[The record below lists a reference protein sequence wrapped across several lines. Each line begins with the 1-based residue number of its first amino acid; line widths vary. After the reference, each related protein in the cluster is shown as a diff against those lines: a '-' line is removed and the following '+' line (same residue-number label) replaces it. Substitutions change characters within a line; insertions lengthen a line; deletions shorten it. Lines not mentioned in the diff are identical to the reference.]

1 MNFGQTVAGAG
12 TSLFAAPAAAGGSVG
27 STGGPTPAPP
37 EALPRF
43 EGQTVLVVDDDPA
56 ICELLSLQLIAAGL
70 AVVPFRSAEALLASE
85 HLSNCHCVVSDVRM
99 PDMDGLELQETL
111 NRRNTGVPFIVITA
125 HGDVPL
131 AVRAMRAGAVDII
144 EKPFKPLR
152 LLSAIE
158 RALSQSDE
166 QEAKQVE
173 KASARARLAELTPR
187 ERQIFDLIVES
198 KQSKVIARELGISN
212 RTVDIHRGNL
222 MRKLRVKNVG
232 ELVRLAMSAS

>member
-1 MNFGQTVAGAG
+1 MNSHQTAVDGAASPYNLFAGGGAG
-12 TSLFAAPAAAGGSVG
+12 GGTGTSKSSAPES
-27 STGGPTPAPP
+27 
-37 EALPRF
+37 LPRF
-43 EGQTVLVVDDDPA
+43 EGQTIVVVDDDPA
-56 ICELLSLQLIAAGL
+56 ICELLSLQLIASGL
-70 AVVPFRSAEALLASE
+70 SVVPFRSAKALLASE
-85 HLSNCHCVVSDVRM
+85 QLANCHCIVSDVRM
-99 PDMDGLELQETL
+99 PDMDGLELQEEL
-111 NRRNTGVPFIVITA
+111 NQRKAGIPFVVITA

-144 EKPFKPLR
+144 EKPFKPVR

-158 RALSQSDE
+158 RALSQGGE
-166 QEAKQVE
+166 QEAAHAQ

-187 ERQIFDLIVES
+187 ERQIFDLIVAS

>member
-1 MNFGQTVAGAG
+1 MPGA
-12 TSLFAAPAAAGGSVG
+12 A
-27 STGGPTPAPP
+27 

-43 EGQTVLVVDDDPA
+43 EGQTVLIVDDDPA
-56 ICELLSLQLIAAGL
+56 ICELLSLQLVTAGL
-70 AVVPFRSAEALLASE
+70 SVVPFSSAEALLASD
-85 HLSNCHCVVSDVRM
+85 HLANCHCIVSDVRM
-99 PDMDGLELQETL
+99 PDMDGLELQEAL
-111 NRRNTGVPFIVITA
+111 NSRESTIPFIVITA

-152 LLSAIE
+152 LLSAVE
-158 RALSQSDE
+158 RALSQGGE
-166 QEAKQVE
+166 QDAKQAE

-187 ERQIFDLIVES
+187 ERQIFDLIVTS

>member
-1 MNFGQTVAGAG
+1 MNFGQATAGG
-12 TSLFAAPAAAGGSVG
+12 GNPFAAPVSPKSGGSAAD
-27 STGGPTPAPP
+27 SMPAPAEP
-37 EALPRF
+37 LPRF
-43 EGQTVLVVDDDPA
+43 DGQTILIVDDDPA
-56 ICELLSLQLIAAGL
+56 ICELVSLQLIAAGL
-70 AVVPFRSAEALLASE
+70 TVVPFNSAAALLASH
-85 HLSNCHCVVSDVRM
+85 HLGNSHCVVSDVRM
-99 PDMDGLELQETL
+99 PDMDGLELQEAL
-111 NRRNTGVPFIVITA
+111 NQRKIATPFVVITA

-144 EKPFKPLR
+144 EKPFKPAR
-152 LLSAIE
+152 LLSAVE
-158 RALSQSDE
+158 RALSQGGE

-187 ERQIFDLIVES
+187 ERQIFDLIVAS

-232 ELVRLAMSAS
+232 ELVRLAMSAT

>member
-1 MNFGQTVAGAG
+1 MSSHQTVAQGE
-12 TSLFAAPAAAGGSVG
+12 TNPFAVFAAGGPGGGTG
-27 STGGPTPAPP
+27 SSKSGPS

-43 EGQTVLVVDDDPA
+43 EGQTIVVVDDDPA

-70 AVVPFRSAEALLASE
+70 AVIPFRSAKALLASD
-85 HLSNCHCVVSDVRM
+85 HLANCHCIVSDVRM
-99 PDMDGLELQETL
+99 PDMDGLELQEAL
-111 NRRNTGVPFIVITA
+111 NQREVGIPFVVITA

-144 EKPFKPLR
+144 EKPFKPIR

-158 RALSQSDE
+158 RALSEGGE
-166 QEAKQVE
+166 QEAAQAQ
-173 KASARARLAELTPR
+173 KASTRARLAELTPR
-187 ERQIFDLIVES
+187 ERQIFDLIVAS

>member
-1 MNFGQTVAGAG
+1 MQG
-12 TSLFAAPAAAGGSVG
+12 PA
-27 STGGPTPAPP
+27 

-43 EGQTVLVVDDDPA
+43 EGQTVLIVDDDPA

-70 AVVPFRSAEALLASE
+70 AVVPFNSAATLLASDR
-85 HLSNCHCVVSDVRM
+85 LANCHCIVSDVRM
-99 PDMDGLELQETL
+99 PDMDGLELQEAL
-111 NRRNTGVPFIVITA
+111 NRRQTGIPFIVITA

-144 EKPFKPLR
+144 EKPFKPIR

-158 RALSQSDE
+158 RALSQGGE
-166 QEAKQVE
+166 QEARQVE
-173 KASARARLAELTPR
+173 KAAARARLAELTPR
-187 ERQIFDLIVES
+187 ERQIFELITAS

>member
-1 MNFGQTVAGAG
+1 
-12 TSLFAAPAAAGGSVG
+12 
-27 STGGPTPAPP
+27 
-37 EALPRF
+37 
-43 EGQTVLVVDDDPA
+43 
-56 ICELLSLQLIAAGL
+56 
-70 AVVPFRSAEALLASE
+70 
-85 HLSNCHCVVSDVRM
+85 M
-99 PDMDGLELQETL
+99 PDMDGLELQEAL
-111 NRRNTGVPFIVITA
+111 NQREVGIPFVVITA

-144 EKPFKPLR
+144 EKPFKPIR

-158 RALSQSDE
+158 RALSQGGE
-166 QEAKQVE
+166 QEAAQAQ

-187 ERQIFDLIVES
+187 ERQIFDLIVAS

>member
-1 MNFGQTVAGAG
+1 MSLSVASANPFVSFASGASG
-12 TSLFAAPAAAGGSVG
+12 G
-27 STGGPTPAPP
+27 STGGQMPGAA

-43 EGQTVLVVDDDPA
+43 EGQTVLIVDDDPA
-56 ICELLSLQLIAAGL
+56 ICELLSLQLITAGL
-70 AVVPFRSAEALLASE
+70 SVVPFSSAETLLASD
-85 HLSNCHCVVSDVRM
+85 HLANCHCVVSDVRM
-99 PDMDGLELQETL
+99 PDMDGLELQEAL
-111 NRRNTGVPFIVITA
+111 NRRKTGIPFIVITA

-144 EKPFKPLR
+144 EKPFKPVR
-152 LLSAIE
+152 LLSAVE
-158 RALSQSDE
+158 RALSQGGE
-166 QEAKQVE
+166 QEAKQAE

-187 ERQIFDLIVES
+187 ERQIFDLIVGS

-232 ELVRLAMSAS
+232 ELVRLAMSAT